1 MSLSKFKPTKTKI
14 MVHGTVLIAG
24 LVESILKIESLK
36 LQQKYVMQHG
46 AEEGLQEWADDEAFK
61 KLTTLN

>member
-1 MSLSKFKPTKTKI
+1 
-14 MVHGTVLIAG
+14 MVHGSILIAG

-36 LQQKYVMQHG
+36 IQQRYVMQHG
-46 AEEGLQEWADDEAFK
+46 AEEGLQEWADTEALK